1 MSPDKHHGRHAH
13 SLASLYALG
22 ALNATDRAKFEAH
35 IEMCASSVE
44 EVTSLLPVT
53 HRLAAAAPPREAPA
67 AMRDRVLHAIT
78 RESPPP
84 AGERTGGSENRSDP
98 LTTPVMP
105 ATADDLTI
113 HPDVGDEPAGAV
125 ERGMGRAG
133 HVILWLITVASL
145 GAAGWMGWQW
155 MQQMTYSQAL
165 QENLDAAN
173 LQTIQSEEAAGEAL
187 EAVNALRAQVAI
199 LAATDVDT
207 LYLAGQPAAPG
218 ASALWITSET
228 AGTLFSA
235 AGLPPP
241 PPGHAYQLWFVS
253 NDAPISGGTL
263 TVDDSGRI
271 ATSVTPPLRNG
282 TGRIPLVALAVT
294 LEPEEGAEAPTGE
307 VYLLGRP

>member
-1 MSPDKHHGRHAH
+1 MSPDKHPGRHAH

-22 ALNATDRAKFEAH
+22 ALNAADRAKFEAH
-35 IEMCASSVE
+35 IEMCTSSVE

-67 AMRDRVLHAIT
+67 AMRARVLHAIT
-78 RESPPP
+78 RESPP
-84 AGERTGGSENRSDP
+84 ATGEQTGGSENRAGP
-98 LTTPVMP
+98 IATL

-113 HPDVGDEPAGAV
+113 RTDVGDESAGAV
-125 ERGMGRAG
+125 EPGMRRAG

-145 GAAGWMGWQW
+145 GAAGWLGWQW
-155 MQQMTYSQAL
+155 MQQTTYSQAL

-173 LQTIQSEEAAGEAL
+173 LQAIQSEEAAGEAL

-199 LAATDVDT
+199 LAATDVET
-207 LYLAGQPAAPG
+207 LYLAGQPTAPG

-235 AGLPPP
+235 AGLPLP
-241 PPGHAYQLWFVS
+241 PPGRTYQLWFVS

-263 TVDDSGRI
+263 TVDDAGRI
-271 ATSVTPPLRNG
+271 AASVTPPLRNG
-282 TGRIPLVALAVT
+282 TGRIPLVAMAVT
-294 LEPEEGAEAPTGE
+294 LEPEEGVNAPTGE